1 MPLVLPSTL
10 KLSQKK
16 RYLKLMLDFL
26 ITQKIANDIDCKFIQ
41 ISTDCV
47 FNGSAGNYKESSKTN
62 ATDIYGI
69 SKIKGNF
76 R

>member
-16 RYLKLMLDFL
+16 RYLKLMLDF

-47 FNGSAGNYKESSKTN
+47 FNGSAGNYKERQLQNKCH
-62 ATDIYGI
+62 
-69 SKIKGNF
+69 
-76 R
+76 